1 MALLQALAAE
11 EFADRSLEERTLR
24 LRSAAEDRDER
35 FAMKHLK
42 GAVFGLLFGQL
53 DATGRNPVWPAVGYP
68 GPLASPP
75 SPVEAPK
82 TIPVERIAGDHAV
95 MDADV
100 CVVGSG
106 AGGSVIAARLAAQGR
121 SVIVLEQ
128 GGYRNEADFDQ
139 LDAKGAEMF
148 MGGGLVWSEGG
159 ELGLL
164 AGATLGGGTV
174 INSLVSL
181 KTPQDI
187 RELWA
192 GLGLDGLDGPEYE
205 ACMDRV
211 CDRINVNTEA
221 THYNTNTERMVAGLT
236 AMGYAHEPL
245 PRNVSLDD
253 DPKHCGYCNN
263 GCLLGCKQSTL
274 KTYLQDAADSGA
286 RVVVHCRV
294 EQVTTDNGRVT
305 GVDAL
310 VRGSGGATR
319 LRVDAPTVVLAAG
332 GVETPALLLRSKLGG
347 PAVGRNLRVHPAWIV
362 TSVYDEPVEAWSG
375 QIQSAVSFDLTH
387 CEGGVGFLVESLTLN
402 PATWATQSPFV
413 DGRSHRET
421 LLKLAHMA
429 SWHGVS
435 HDHGSGRV
443 ILDESGDAL
452 VQWEYGDEVDRR
464 VGVRAHVELASMARA
479 AGAREIFTFH
489 HTEHR
494 WVEGEDF
501 DAFLEKLRSAPMG
514 DATAYSA
521 HQMGSCRMGM
531 DPATSVADGDGQL
544 HDVRGVWIG
553 DAAALPTAPG
563 VNPMIT
569 IMALAER
576 TASRILAASAA
587 QKSG

>member
-1 MALLQALAAE
+1 
-11 EFADRSLEERTLR
+11 
-24 LRSAAEDRDER
+24 
-35 FAMKHLK
+35 
-42 GAVFGLLFGQL
+42 
-53 DATGRNPVWPAVGYP
+53 
-68 GPLASPP
+68 
-75 SPVEAPK
+75 
-82 TIPVERIAGDHAV
+82 
-95 MDADV
+95 
-100 CVVGSG
+100 
-106 AGGSVIAARLAAQGR
+106 
-121 SVIVLEQ
+121 
-128 GGYRNEADFDQ
+128 
-139 LDAKGAEMF
+139 
-148 MGGGLVWSEGG
+148 
-159 ELGLL
+159 
-164 AGATLGGGTV
+164 
-174 INSLVSL
+174 
-181 KTPQDI
+181 
-187 RELWA
+187 
-192 GLGLDGLDGPEYE
+192 
-205 ACMDRV
+205 
-211 CDRINVNTEA
+211 
-221 THYNTNTERMVAGLT
+221 
-236 AMGYAHEPL
+236 
-245 PRNVSLDD
+245 
-253 DPKHCGYCNN
+253 
-263 GCLLGCKQSTL
+263 
-274 KTYLQDAADSGA
+274 
-286 RVVVHCRV
+286 
-294 EQVTTDNGRVT
+294 
-305 GVDAL
+305 
-310 VRGSGGATR
+310 
-319 LRVDAPTVVLAAG
+319 VVLAAG

-443 ILDESGDAL
+443 ILDEAGDAL

-563 VNPMIT
+563 STP
-569 IMALAER
+569 
-576 TASRILAASAA
+576 
-587 QKSG
+587 